1 MSGEIRGA
9 EPHLRLASA
18 LSANT
23 VGRADVQAGTVR
35 GHTRSGSRPGATF
48 SPAAEVNN
56 PFTRA
61 VKRVAHQ
68 NHTFD
73 EALPSM
79 VREAAPHL
87 PRAVADQIAKDIKTD
102 PRLASVL
109 EQAERTFARSRMTV
123 V

>member
-23 VGRADVQAGTVR
+23 VGRADAL
-35 GHTRSGSRPGATF
+35 TRVGRANTKPGATF
-48 SPAAEVNN
+48 SPAAEVMN

-68 NHTFD
+68 SSGTFD

-87 PRAVADQIAKDIKTD
+87 PRAVTDQIAQDIKSD
-102 PRLASVL
+102 PRLAVVL
-109 EQAERTFARSRMTV
+109 EQAERTFARSRMTTV
-123 V
+123 